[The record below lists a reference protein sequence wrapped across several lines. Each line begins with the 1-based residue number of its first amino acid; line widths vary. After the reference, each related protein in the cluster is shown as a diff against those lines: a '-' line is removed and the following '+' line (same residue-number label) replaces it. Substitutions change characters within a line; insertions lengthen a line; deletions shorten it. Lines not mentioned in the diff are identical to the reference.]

1 MTRIRFVAALSL
13 LFTALF
19 FIEYTPVLPRMR
31 IPYDLEGFH
40 YPLADYA
47 FRALKQGRFPQWDP
61 TTYCGLS
68 FADNAQTAIYYPP
81 MWLMFALKWGSAK
94 LSYRA
99 LEYLALAHVWLAFVL
114 CYAWLHGRRKL
125 HWLASILGAGG
136 FAFGGYMM
144 EQLQHLGLLAAYAW
158 LPLAFLS
165 IDEAEQK
172 RDWRPLWKLA
182 LASAMCLLG
191 GYPPIW
197 IVFAV
202 CSAAYAFAPR
212 GGMHPGADAGMHP
225 GADAGMHPGVDAGA
239 RLGVGAGARPG
250 VGAGARPAIG
260 AGVHPSIGTGVRLGL
275 WTSAALACSLLFC
288 AVELLPALEAARLKV
303 PEVKYSFTSG
313 FKHPE
318 YYLSYFIPNY
328 FKFDLGV
335 DPATTAFRDYLYL
348 GGACLC
354 GLALFLWRRKFRDA
368 APLLWVLLA
377 SLLFLVNPMGLPGW
391 AIGNTPLSQVMVDWD
406 FLAGVSAALAG
417 LAALGLDFAFRRTT
431 ARAAPWSA
439 VIGIAFAAAWAVR
452 LIVLWNGRG
461 VASGAKSARDAI
473 AGTILCAALI
483 YLYPRTEDRFRFA
496 VAAAL
501 ILLAAAEYKAFGT
514 SKQFNGDPQKYFVS
528 YIGTTY
534 PAMDDETYAA
544 LQRRREY
551 RWALEE
557 YGPDPA
563 NLGHFGFATPQG
575 FDPNLPANYKK
586 LIDQIGHFQTNRL
599 FDLNP
604 GDVASLRLLGVGYVV
619 GAKRSPDYARLLEN
633 PHFRLMRPD
642 DSYYK
647 VFELIDPQPPF
658 GWEEDEP
665 GRSAS
670 AIEWQPERRGLRVAS
685 PHGGVFR
692 LSEQF
697 YPGWSA
703 TLDGAPVEI
712 ERCHEAFQC
721 VAVGPGE
728 HLLEFRYRSR
738 WLFPGAALSLT
749 SMLLA
754 MAFVRFRWRGKGR
767 IPLPDGRGSETEKAG
782 RRPGPPPINAFEA
795 GGAGLRPAIETI
807 HPAPPE
813 ARPSRDRQGA
823 VVRYALTKAPRFA
836 AAVLLAAFFWAFQGR
851 ALKSHFGPD
860 EMMNIYG
867 YWAPPLWKVL
877 LANLAF
883 WSNFVRPMAAVYYLP
898 LFHMFKLNPVPYS
911 WVRIGMLAVNTVLFY
926 KLARTVSRS
935 WWVAVLAAFPIA
947 YQANLGN
954 LSFDGAFIFDTLCGG
969 FYFAALLYY
978 IHRRT
983 GKAPLTLKQGC
994 VFLALYICALNSKE
1008 MAVSL
1013 PVVALAYEL
1022 LLLERKGCGAPQPAD
1037 ENWFRAALRLA
1048 RVPEKQAQGFADLAR
1063 QLWPTL
1069 AAGAITAVFILGKA
1083 LSPGSLTNMDAYRP
1097 VFTWARFS
1105 ESSTRFLNTIFYAD
1119 GITMEH
1125 VIVLWGVLLCA
1136 GIAGLSR
1143 KPIGTTEPVA
1153 AGSPPVS
1160 GVEEGRSGPVP
1171 LSRKPIGTTEPVA
1184 AGSPPVSGVEEGR
1197 SGPVPLSRK
1206 PIGPTEP
1213 VAAGSL
1219 PVSGVEEGRSGPV
1232 PLSRKPIGPTEPV
1245 AAGSLPVSGVE
1256 EGRSGPVPLAR
1267 RRDPRWLFLWIWVM
1281 VTPLPIA
1288 FLPGRGAGL
1297 LYIVAGGWAMA
1308 AAMLCRAASWRLAR
1322 ELFLGRPARLAAM
1335 GLGLLGCAA
1344 AYAYQTRM
1352 VHREVVYGYLLT
1364 GKHTADMI
1372 GQFRKLGLQPKP
1384 GSRIVFLRDPF
1395 PDTFDM
1401 TFVAALAWNDRS
1413 LKIFQQSQVHLPAD
1427 QVAGMDYILDYT
1439 GNQFVVVKTP

>member
-1 MTRIRFVAALSL
+1 MTRIRVVAALSL

-136 FAFGGYMM
+136 FAFGGYMV

-165 IDEAEQK
+165 IDEAEEK

-182 LASAMCLLG
+182 LASAMCLTG

-197 IVFAV
+197 IVFAM
-202 CSAAYAFAPR
+202 CSAAYAFARR
-212 GGMHPGADAGMHP
+212 G
-225 GADAGMHPGVDAGA
+225 GA
-239 RLGVGAGARPG
+239 RLGMWA
-250 VGAGARPAIG
+250 
-260 AGVHPSIGTGVRLGL
+260 
-275 WTSAALACSLLFC
+275 SAALACSLLFC

-303 PEVKYSFTSG
+303 PDVKYSFTSG
-313 FKHPE
+313 FKRPE

-354 GLALFLWRRKFRDA
+354 GLALFLWLRKFRDA
-368 APLLWVLLA
+368 DPLLCVLLV
-377 SLLFLVNPMGLPGW
+377 SLLFLVNPTGLPGW

-439 VIGIAFAAAWAVR
+439 VAGIAFAVAWSVR

-473 AGTILCAALI
+473 GGTILCAALI
-483 YLYPRTEDRFRFA
+483 YLFPRTEGRFRPA

-501 ILLAAAEYKAFGT
+501 ILLATAEYKAFGT

-551 RWALEE
+551 RWALED

-575 FDPNLPANYKK
+575 FDPNLPSNYKK
-586 LIDQIGHFQTNRL
+586 LIDRIGRFETNRL

-604 GDVASLRLLGVGYVV
+604 DDVGSLRLLGVGYVV
-619 GAKRSPDYARLLEN
+619 GAKRSPDYAQLLEN
-633 PHFRLMRPD
+633 PNFRLMQPD

-647 VFELIDPQPPF
+647 VFELIDSQPPF
-658 GWEEDEP
+658 GWEQGET

-670 AIEWQPERRGLRVAS
+670 AIEWEPERRGLRVAS
-685 PHGGVFR
+685 PNGGVFR

-712 ERCHEAFQC
+712 DRCHEAFQC
-721 VAVGPGE
+721 VAIGPGE

-738 WLFPGAALSLT
+738 WLFPGAALSLS

-754 MAFVRFRWRGKGR
+754 MAFVRFRWPARGR
-767 IPLPDGRGSETEKAG
+767 IPLPDGRGSETTARSQPEEAG
-782 RRPGPPPINAFEA
+782 RRPAPPLPS
-795 GGAGLRPAIETI
+795 GAGLRPAIKT
-807 HPAPPE
+807 PK
-813 ARPSRDRQGA
+813 GA
-823 VVRYALTKAPRFA
+823 VARYALTKAPRFA

-877 LANLAF
+877 LANLTF

-911 WVRIGMLAVNTVLFY
+911 WVRIGMLGVNTVLFY
-926 KLARTVSRS
+926 KLALRVSRS

-978 IHRRT
+978 IHRST
-983 GKAPLTLKQGC
+983 GKTSLTPKQAC
-994 VFLALYICALNSKE
+994 LFLALYICALDSKE

-1022 LLLERKGCGAPQPAD
+1022 LLQK
-1037 ENWFRAALRLA
+1037 RASGLA
-1048 RVPEKQAQGFADLAR
+1048 GLAR

-1097 VFTWARFS
+1097 VFAWARFS

-1125 VIVLWGVLLCA
+1125 VMVLWGVLLCA
-1136 GIAGLSR
+1136 GIAGFAR
-1143 KPIGTTEPVA
+1143 
-1153 AGSPPVS
+1153 
-1160 GVEEGRSGPVP
+1160 
-1171 LSRKPIGTTEPVA
+1171 
-1184 AGSPPVSGVEEGR
+1184 
-1197 SGPVPLSRK
+1197 
-1206 PIGPTEP
+1206 
-1213 VAAGSL
+1213 
-1219 PVSGVEEGRSGPV
+1219 
-1232 PLSRKPIGPTEPV
+1232 
-1245 AAGSLPVSGVE
+1245 
-1256 EGRSGPVPLAR
+1256 R

-1297 LYIVAGGWAMA
+1297 LYIVAGGWAIVV
-1308 AAMLCRAASWRLAR
+1308 AMLCRAVSWRLVR

-1335 GLGLLGCAA
+1335 GLCLLGCAA
-1344 AYAYQTRM
+1344 AYAYQTRV
-1352 VHREVVYGYLLT
+1352 VHRDVVYGYLLT

-1372 GQFRKLGLQPKP
+1372 VQFRKLGLQPRP

-1413 LKIFQQSQVHLPAD
+1413 LRIFQQSQVHLPGD

-1439 GNQFVVVKTP
+1439 GNQFVAVKAP